1 MSMPHMANAILM
13 IVLIMNL
20 LALGSSRI
28 LAVIRTV
35 GAQGAILGLLPL
47 LIHGRFT
54 MAVVLATLVAVI
66 LKGIIIP
73 NMMAKALRDTNSR
86 REVEPLIG
94 LMPSV
99 VFGAMAS
106 VFALLFS
113 GSLPLAPEH
122 EGSLLVPTAMATLL
136 SGFILLITR
145 YKALTQV
152 VGYLMLENGIYI
164 FGMLLLEA
172 MPFVIEMGVLL
183 DLFVGIFVISIIVNR
198 INKSFSSIDTRRLI
212 SLKE

>member
-1 MSMPHMANAILM
+1 MPHMANAILM